1 VPRPALRIALVT
13 LMSFHIAQ
21 NLVWTPHQV
30 GAGAVASPPPR
41 FLADLASLGE
51 RQAASGLLAIHLQSV
66 DSQAGASTRFS
77 ELDYPRLLEWLSLLI
92 GLEPGGAYPLLLA
105 SQVYAQ
111 SADPAQRRMML
122 DFVYERFFEDPERR
136 WPWLAHAAIMAKH
149 RLHDLPMA
157 LKYAR
162 AVSDHARS
170 APGWAR
176 QMPAFILE
184 EMGELE
190 SARVMLGA
198 LLAENAIQDPHERR
212 FLLQRLQEMTVTHG
226 DKSSYTTKP
235 EHSAAPNQGT
245 PLQSDRVP

>member
-13 LMSFHIAQ
+13 LISCQVAL
-21 NLVWTPHQV
+21 NLAWTPHPV
-30 GAGAVASPPPR
+30 GAGGVASPPPR
-41 FLADLASLGE
+41 LLADLASLGE
-51 RQAASGLLAIHLQSV
+51 RQAASGLLAIRLQSI
-66 DSQAGASTRFS
+66 DSQAGASIRFS

-92 GLEPGGAYPLLLA
+92 GLEPNSAYPLLLA

-176 QMPAFILE
+176 QMPAFILV

-212 FLLQRLQEMTVTHG
+212 FLLQRLQEMAVTHG

-235 EHSAAPNQGT
+235 QRPAAPN
-245 PLQSDRVP
+245 